1 MFSERLVLIEIEI
14 GCSISYDE
22 KEEWEWELTEAWAQ
36 GNSLR
41 QKGHVTSWLS
51 KPIKTLQACSRG

>member
-36 GNSLR
+36 GNSFG
-41 QKGHVTSWLS
+41 KNVTS
-51 KPIKTLQACSRG
+51 RHG